1 MESTLELEIRNFTS
15 LDEDEWL
22 KCHIAAY
29 YESYFFDELVKIKPR
44 YEAISLELVGIVN
57 KEIVGI
63 LDIEI
68 EEEAGQLS
76 FQEAEKSGLISII
89 GIKPHY
95 RRKNI
100 ATKLLQT
107 AITLLK
113 NEHTIHR
120 LEIWVREDTTLLSWL
135 EKNRFKEIN
144 RFYQVTLTTDFFL
157 KYDIDLP
164 FGLTPDIL
172 TANADSEGYSELSQY
187 HAPEKTERI
196 IIFEKPI

>member
-1 MESTLELEIRNFTS
+1 MELEIRNFTS

-22 KCHIAAY
+22 KCHTAAY
-29 YESYFFDELVKIKPR
+29 YESFFFDELVKIKPR
-44 YEAISLELVGIVN
+44 YEATSLELVGIVN

-68 EEEAGQLS
+68 EEAAGQLS

-89 GIKPHY
+89 GIKPRY
-95 RRKNI
+95 RRKTI
-100 ATKLLQT
+100 ATRLLQT

-113 NEHTIHR
+113 NEHLNLTR
-120 LEIWVREDTTLLSWL
+120 LEIWVRDDTTLLSWL
-135 EKNRFKEIN
+135 EKNGFSEIN

-164 FGLTPDIL
+164 FGLAPDTL
-172 TANADSEGYSELSQY
+172 TANADSETYSELSQY
-187 HAPEKTERI
+187 HPPEKAERVI
-196 IIFEKPI
+196 ILERSI

>member
-1 MESTLELEIRNFTS
+1 MELEIRNFTS
-15 LDEDEWL
+15 LDEKEWL
-22 KCHIAAY
+22 KCHTAAY

-44 YEAISLELVGIVN
+44 YEATSLELVGIVN

-68 EEEAGQLS
+68 EEETGQLS

-89 GIKPHY
+89 GIKPYY
-95 RRKNI
+95 RRKTI
-100 ATKLLQT
+100 ATRLLQT

-120 LEIWVREDTTLLSWL
+120 LEICVRDDTILLSWL

-164 FGLTPDIL
+164 FGLTPDTL
-172 TANADSEGYSELSQY
+172 TANADSEAYSELSQY
-187 HAPEKTERI
+187 HAPEKAERVI
-196 IIFEKPI
+196 ILERSI